1 MACAT
6 EYHGFAVACCH
17 DLGPTRFFTA
27 FVRIQVFEST
37 KMMDLNLIC
46 HMGCPTV
53 FAYLGQ
59 KSLFEFRS
67 VMPDVLW
74 LVIEGYLDLPF
85 QGDAS
90 PGCYQWLLS
99 LTVNAD
105 LQSPVGFSIDF
116 DLGAVLPVDAT
127 YRGFVFGR

>member
-6 EYHGFAVACCH
+6 EYQGFAVACCH
-17 DLGPTRFFTA
+17 DLDPTRFFTA
-27 FVRIQVFEST
+27 FVRVQIFEST
-37 KMMDLNLIC
+37 NMMDLNLIC
-46 HMGCPTV
+46 HMGCPAV

-67 VMPDVLW
+67 VMPDVRW
-74 LVIEGYLDLPF
+74 LVIEGYLDLPL

-99 LTVNAD
+99 LAGNGD
-105 LQSPVGFSIDF
+105 LQCLVGLAIYF
-116 DLGAVLPVDAT
+116 DLGSVFPVDAA
-127 YRGFVFGR
+127 Y